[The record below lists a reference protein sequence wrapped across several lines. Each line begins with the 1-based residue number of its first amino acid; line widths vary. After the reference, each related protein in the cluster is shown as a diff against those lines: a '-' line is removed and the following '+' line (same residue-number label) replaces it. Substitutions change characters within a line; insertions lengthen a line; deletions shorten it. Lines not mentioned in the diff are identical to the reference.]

1 MAAGPPFCSFPRF
14 FDVSNGLR
22 RISLVILRVESVA
35 CCPNLLGG
43 EHAMA
48 GQPTRELLRPEH
60 RHFNCA
66 LIQRNSPP
74 RTRSRFVFAES
85 ETAIHEVNVS

>member
-1 MAAGPPFCSFPRF
+1 
-14 FDVSNGLR
+14 
-22 RISLVILRVESVA
+22 
-35 CCPNLLGG
+35 
-43 EHAMA
+43 MA